1 MSIMKISIVVKPNSG
16 KSEIDQIEDG
26 SLVVRLKSAPVDGK
40 ANEEL
45 VRVLAKYFRVTQ
57 KSIVIKQGST
67 GKKKLIEI
75 VGID

>member
-1 MSIMKISIVVKPNSG
+1 MKISVVVKPHSG
-16 KSEIDQIEDG
+16 KSEIEKAEDG
-26 SLVVRLKSAPVDGK
+26 SLVVRLKAAPVDGK

-45 VRVLAKYFRVTQ
+45 VRVLAKHFGVTQ

-75 VGID
+75 LGIDS